1 MHLINHLGHFPMGIG
16 AARLSSLVVE
26 LDDVPGID
34 GDELSSAIFHAPN
47 IQLLMLSNSVIM
59 SLVELAALDA
69 PGGGVTA
76 GLTTAPSLVRVLLR
90 DLAGKASWDSS
101 ILYSQP
107 LVEDDMPIAFTKH
120 GITISYSLI
129 SQFYYIKYFA
139 LIIIV
144 NISS

>member
-1 MHLINHLGHFPMGIG
+1 
-16 AARLSSLVVE
+16 
-26 LDDVPGID
+26 
-34 GDELSSAIFHAPN
+34 
-47 IQLLMLSNSVIM
+47 MLSNSVIM

-107 LVEDDMPIAFTKH
+107 FIDNDVPVAFTKH
-120 GITISYSLI
+120 GN
-129 SQFYYIKYFA
+129 K
-139 LIIIV
+139 
-144 NISS
+144 NI

>member
-1 MHLINHLGHFPMGIG
+1 MMHLINHLGHFPMGIG

-34 GDELSSAIFHAPN
+34 GDELSSAVFQAPN
-47 IQLLMLSNSVIM
+47 IQLLMLSNSIIM

-107 LVEDDMPIAFTKH
+107 FVDDDLPLPFAKPSNNYLFILIYLYIYISH
-120 GITISYSLI
+120 ITIYN
-129 SQFYYIKYFA
+129 K
-139 LIIIV
+139 
-144 NISS
+144 N